1 MFAAKKKAVS
11 TTGTTLSHQHTF
23 ATLQGLSSNLMIADP
38 DYNIIFANEAVLKFL
53 REYESQIRKD
63 LPHFSVDTLIG
74 SNIDIFHKNPA
85 HQRSKMGDMTGD
97 IETSIKVGGLVFNL
111 RVFPLLDGK
120 GTRIGTT
127 VEWKDSVEMDNASQI
142 VAINRSMATIEFDL
156 DGTILNA
163 NKNFLDTVGYD
174 LSEIQGKH
182 HRMFVDPEE
191 GKSQE
196 YRDFWASLKEGK
208 YQAAEYKRFGKGGRE
223 IWIQASYNPVTD
235 LNGRPFKVVKYA
247 TDITKQI
254 NTKQINMVRDIG
266 KMMLVNLSEITSAVE
281 TVNTQTTSASGAL
294 TQTSSNVQTVAAGA
308 EELHAS
314 VQEIADNMSKSRTEA
329 DSAVNRVTTAVDETG
344 KLAEAAQE
352 MNNIV
357 ELIRGI
363 ADQVNLLALN
373 ATIEAARAGEAGK
386 GFAVVATEVKNLAT
400 QTGQATDK
408 IGEQIG
414 GIQGIVDRV
423 VKSLEDIRGS
433 IDSLNSYVAG
443 AAGAV
448 EEQSAVAQDMSSNMQ
463 SAASAVDDISRSLR
477 TIVETLGVVQSAIGT
492 ATQAADDLAKK

>member
-1 MFAAKKKAVS
+1 M
-11 TTGTTLSHQHTF
+11 LRP
-23 ATLQGLSSNLMIADP
+23 SSRLLVP
-38 DYNIIFANEAVLKFL
+38 HKPF
-53 REYESQIRKD
+53 SQ
-63 LPHFSVDTLIG
+63 
-74 SNIDIFHKNPA
+74 
-85 HQRSKMGDMTGD
+85 
-97 IETSIKVGGLVFNL
+97 
-111 RVFPLLDGK
+111 
-120 GTRIGTT
+120 
-127 VEWKDSVEMDNASQI
+127 
-142 VAINRSMATIEFDL
+142 AIIEFTP
-156 DGTILNA
+156 DGEILTA
-163 NKNFLDTVGYD
+163 NPNFLGAIGYS
-174 LSEIQGKH
+174 LEEVKGKH
-182 HRMFVDPEE
+182 HRMFVDPAEAE
-191 GKSQE
+191 KPE
-196 YRDFWASLKEGK
+196 YAAFWKRLAQGTFDSG
-208 YQAAEYKRFGKGGRE
+208 QYKRFAKGGRE
-223 IWIQASYNPVTD
+223 IWIQASYNPVFDSRGRVYKVVKIASDITEQKMREAD
-235 LNGRPFKVVKYA
+235 NTGQLAAIHKSQAVIEFKPDGTILTANPNFLGAVGYSLDEIKGKHHSMFVDPSEAAAPEYKAFWAALARGEYQAAQYKRIGKGGREIWIEASYNPILDPSGRPYKVVKYA
-247 TDITKQI
+247 TDI
-254 NTKQINMVRDIG
+254 TKQINMVRDIG

-281 TVNTQTTSASGAL
+281 TVNAQTTSASGAL

-423 VKSLEDIRGS
+423 VKSLEEIRGS

-463 SAASAVDDISRSLR
+463 SAASAVDDISRSLH

>member
-1 MFAAKKKAVS
+1 
-11 TTGTTLSHQHTF
+11 
-23 ATLQGLSSNLMIADP
+23 
-38 DYNIIFANEAVLKFL
+38 
-53 REYESQIRKD
+53 
-63 LPHFSVDTLIG
+63 
-74 SNIDIFHKNPA
+74 
-85 HQRSKMGDMTGD
+85 
-97 IETSIKVGGLVFNL
+97 
-111 RVFPLLDGK
+111 
-120 GTRIGTT
+120 
-127 VEWKDSVEMDNASQI
+127 
-142 VAINRSMATIEFDL
+142 
-156 DGTILNA
+156 
-163 NKNFLDTVGYD
+163 
-174 LSEIQGKH
+174 
-182 HRMFVDPEE
+182 
-191 GKSQE
+191 
-196 YRDFWASLKEGK
+196 
-208 YQAAEYKRFGKGGRE
+208 
-223 IWIQASYNPVTD
+223 
-235 LNGRPFKVVKYA
+235 
-247 TDITKQI
+247 
-254 NTKQINMVRDIG
+254 
-266 KMMLVNLSEITSAVE
+266 MLVNLSEITSAVE
-281 TVNTQTTSASGAL
+281 TVNAQTTSASGAS

-423 VKSLEDIRGS
+423 VKSLEEIRGS

-463 SAASAVDDISRSLR
+463 SAASAVDDISRSLH